1 MNQLVLHNATQGHQ
15 AITKL
20 WPELKNDLIA
30 GHKKLI
36 EVRDFE
42 DKLSDQQRR
51 FYHGYILNEI
61 AKQAKV
67 DGNQYG
73 LATWKE
79 HFRKTYLGSKRIKTI
94 NPITGKK
101 SYYMKRVS
109 SEDLGMRGY
118 NRLIDL
124 VTNVATED
132 LGVNFYIDFDTWIA
146 ENEI

>member
-1 MNQLVLHNATQGHQ
+1 VNQIVLHNATQGHQ

-20 WPELKNDLIA
+20 WPTIKIDLIA

-36 EVRDFE
+36 EVRDIE

-51 FYHGYILNEI
+51 YYHGYILNEV
-61 AKQAKV
+61 AKQVKV
-67 DGNQYG
+67 DGNQYS

-79 HFRKTYLGSKRIKTI
+79 HFRKTYLGSKRIKTV

-101 SYYMKRVS
+101 SHYMKRVS
-109 SEDLGMRGY
+109 SEDLGVRGY
-118 NRLIDL
+118 TRLIDL
-124 VTNVATED
+124 VTNVATAD

>member
-1 MNQLVLHNATQGHQ
+1 MNQLVLHNPAQAHQ
-15 AITKL
+15 VLTKL
-20 WPELKNDLIA
+20 WPTLKNELIA
-30 GHKKLI
+30 GNKQLI
-36 EVRDFE
+36 EVRDFA

-51 FYHGYILNEI
+51 YYHGYILNEI

-67 DGNQYG
+67 DGNQFS

-79 HFRKTYLGSKRIKTI
+79 HFRKTYLGSKRIKTV

-101 SYYMKRVS
+101 SYYLKRVS
-109 SEDLGMRGY
+109 SEELGVRGY

-124 VTNVATED
+124 VTNVATNE

-146 ENEI
+146 ENEV